1 MCKLL
6 VMSGALVLL
15 AGTVLA
21 QAPSPVPRTILV
33 QGMAERELDPE
44 RLDVLLT
51 YRFSDNV
58 KESERTQDQEEA
70 LHRVLGR
77 ASIAEDKLTLEELT
91 ASGYGG
97 KVGNSTIA
105 LIKTYRLQLDNPRQ
119 LNTLVPQLVQTGA
132 DNLRFVNLRSSREAA
147 TKAELTTL
155 ATANARQKAELAVK
169 GAGGQLGGVLS
180 MVEVLP
186 TNAFSAQLLENYY
199 KSYAYR
205 GQPRE
210 NAAPEI
216 STPTLRKIK
225 LVVFYDV
232 VFEVK
237 P

>member
-1 MCKLL
+1 
-6 VMSGALVLL
+6 MSSAAVLL
-15 AGTVLA
+15 AGTARA
-21 QAPSPVPRTILV
+21 QAPAPAPRTILV
-33 QGMAERELDPE
+33 QGVAERELDPE

-58 KESERTQDQEEA
+58 KESERTQNQEEA
-70 LHRVLGR
+70 LRRVLGR
-77 ASIAEDKLTLEELT
+77 AGIAEDKLMLEELT

-97 KVGNSTIA
+97 KVGNSTVA
-105 LIKTYRLQLDNPRQ
+105 LTKTYRLQLDNPRQ

-186 TNAFSAQLLENYY
+186 ASLYSPQVLEGYYKMCATKGRLLE
-199 KSYAYR
+199 
-205 GQPRE
+205 GG
-210 NAAPEI
+210 AAEI

-225 LVVFYDV
+225 LQVLYDV